1 MKVKELNA
9 LKTKRAQL
17 NVFDSYRAVAEC
29 LFAQHLA
36 INNGYVFGP
45 EQYRQWLLYR
55 MYMNRVAVVVSNMKI
70 YYCDRIIAAMDKQIA
85 NNEKRAY
92 YRVKMATHLKHYLKL
107 DVYEEKQAYH
117 EKMIPLMITYRG
129 SDFAE
134 AFYIE
139 ASVRNFIM
147 QNADVLICDGITYV
161 EVNDFARLC
170 LLCNFE
176 DFEVVKDIMGEA
188 GYKKAVK
195 QLYKVLMNCAGKING
210 KAVLKLQ

>member
-1 MKVKELNA
+1 MKRKKLNALRAKRDELNA
-9 LKTKRAQL
+9 
-17 NVFDSYRAVAEC
+17 FDAWRAVAEC
-29 LFAQHLA
+29 LFVRNLA
-36 INNGYVFGP
+36 ANNGNVFGR
-45 EQYRQWLLYR
+45 EQYRQWLIYSAYL
-55 MYMNRVAVVVSNMKI
+55 NKVAIVVNHMKL
-70 YYCDRIIAAMDKQIA
+70 YYCDRIIADLDKQIA

-107 DVYEEKQAYH
+107 DVYEEKRAYH

-147 QNADVLICDGITYV
+147 QNANVLICDGITYV

-170 LLCNFE
+170 LLGNFE
-176 DFEVVKDIMGEA
+176 DFEVVKNTLGEA

-210 KAVLKLQ
+210 KVVLKLQ